1 MLCNIF
7 SLRYPHNC
15 VRAFDILQGVL
26 PEDDVEVCAVS
37 VYLEH
42 EPTGV
47 FDAELEAAFPSF
59 ERGCLHVR
67 GLTRGSGRELPRN
80 MKGKQVLLLAPVVSV
95 RWFSLF
101 SDSELLKKVGC
112 EKAVLAALHHEEFL
126 TGL

>member
-1 MLCNIF
+1 MCCATFLVLC
-7 SLRYPHNC
+7 YPHNC
-15 VRAFDILQGVL
+15 CVWAFDALQGVL

-80 MKGKQVLLLAPVVSV
+80 MKGKQVLLLAPVVSADV
-95 RWFSLF
+95 IQKEKSLNG
-101 SDSELLKKVGC
+101 SSLSQRASGC
-112 EKAVLAALHHEEFL
+112 
-126 TGL
+126 